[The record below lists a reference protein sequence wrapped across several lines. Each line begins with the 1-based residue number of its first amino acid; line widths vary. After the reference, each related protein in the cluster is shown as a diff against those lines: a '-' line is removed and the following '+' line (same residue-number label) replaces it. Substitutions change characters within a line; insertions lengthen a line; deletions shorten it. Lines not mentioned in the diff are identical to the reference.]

1 MFSVRRLSPRVLTVL
16 TAAGLGLV
24 GLVATAAPASAH
36 TTSGSRD
43 CSTVTV
49 NFTQFA
55 KSSIED
61 LNEVHVVIKDA
72 RGQVVLDKMVNFQEA
87 STTRTFD
94 NMPATG
100 RLFVFTA
107 WDHTGADNQS
117 GAKNFTLDPMKDCKP
132 PCQERGFF
140 TYTFDGPAGDA
151 TVTLLGK
158 NPLCTPITVL
168 LASFKTEGPTFETSG
183 HQTVFDQVSQVIDQ
197 PKTYTLHV
205 KVPNCFTQVDL
216 YVTDQKA
223 VDFDAPN
230 DPLGQFLAENT
241 RGFIQ
246 VVDGK
251 PVKHGTSH
259 FNGGTV
265 GCTVETTP
273 PPTTPPPTTVAPTS
287 TAPAAPAP
295 PGTSLPNT
303 GASPFPKVVLAIVL
317 LGAGTGLV
325 YLGRRRRRS
334 VA

>member
-55 KSSIED
+55 NSSIGD
-61 LNEVHVVIKDA
+61 LNEVHVVIKDE
-72 RGQVVLDKMVNFQEA
+72 RGQAVLDKMVNFQQS
-87 STTRTFD
+87 STSRTLD

-100 RLFVFTA
+100 RLFVFTS

-140 TYTFDGPAGDA
+140 TYTFDGPNGDA

-168 LASFKTEGPTFETSG
+168 LASFKTEGPDFDSSG

-197 PKTYTLHV
+197 AK
-205 KVPNCFTQVDL
+205 
-216 YVTDQKA
+216 
-223 VDFDAPN
+223 
-230 DPLGQFLAENT
+230 
-241 RGFIQ
+241 
-246 VVDGK
+246 
-251 PVKHGTSH
+251 
-259 FNGGTV
+259 
-265 GCTVETTP
+265 
-273 PPTTPPPTTVAPTS
+273 
-287 TAPAAPAP
+287 
-295 PGTSLPNT
+295 
-303 GASPFPKVVLAIVL
+303 
-317 LGAGTGLV
+317 
-325 YLGRRRRRS
+325 
-334 VA
+334 